1 MKMLLR
7 LLLSM
12 MIVHQPCV
20 VCGLEHVSA
29 AEGGEVILRVP
40 RSENTVINW
49 ILLPSGTVV
58 AITEPGNPIYEKAL
72 RNEYRGRVS
81 SEDDGSLHIY
91 HLSLKDQGVYR
102 AQSLDE
108 RICVKFNLTVYENL
122 SSGDIKINHNLTRN
136 DTCSL
141 SLLCAVDKRDVT
153 ITWSN
158 AQSGDINV
166 TGGVLYV
173 PPRDVNFTYTCTAR
187 NPVSNVSKTVIPGEY
202 CRRGDSNSNNS
213 SMLGQRLFHGLT
225 PATIIIIIIIVAAVF
240 CIWCKKRKSQKAE
253 MTRTEMTTTEYAK
266 VEGLQNPYY
275 ESQGENQGSASV
287 YSEVQH
293 AKKTTNSP
301 KKLAENKAKTGETV
315 YSEVSLPKQT
325 KNSQKKLAEK
335 EANPVETVYSTVS
348 LPKA

>member
-1 MKMLLR
+1 MLLH
-7 LLLSM
+7 LLILM
-12 MIVHQPCV
+12 FILQTRV
-20 VCGLEHVSA
+20 VYGKLCGLEHVSA

-40 RSENTVINW
+40 RSENTFINW

-58 AITEPGNPIYEKAL
+58 APTEPGKPINENAL

-81 SEDDGSLHIY
+81 SEADGSLHIN

-102 AQSLDE
+102 AQSTDD
-108 RICVKFNLTVYENL
+108 RICVVFNLTLYENL
-122 SSGDIKINHNLTRN
+122 TSGDIKINHNLTRN
-136 DTCSL
+136 DTCAL

-153 ITWSN
+153 ITWSTE
-158 AQSGDINV
+158 QSGHINM
-166 TGGVLYV
+166 TGGLLYV
-173 PPRDVNFTYTCTAR
+173 PPSDVNFTYTCTAR
-187 NPVSNVSKTVIPGEY
+187 NPVSNVSKIVIPRKY
-202 CRRGDSNSNNS
+202 CRKGDSNSNNS
-213 SMLGQRLFHGLT
+213 SMLGKRWSYGVYTAIALSIILT
-225 PATIIIIIIIVAAVF
+225 AVL

-266 VEGLQNPYY
+266 EEGLQNPYY
-275 ESQGENQGSASV
+275 ESQGENQGSVSL

-315 YSEVSLPKQT
+315 YSVVSLAKQT

-348 LPKA
+348 LPKV